1 MEGEDVHGLVIDNGS
16 GIIKAGFAGD
26 DAPRAMFPCVTGRPR
41 GTQSVNDQKD
51 SYIGDEARTKCDIL
65 SLKYPIE
72 RGIITDWDEMEKVW
86 HHTFF
91 NELRVAP
98 DNHPLLLTETPLNPK
113 FNKEKM
119 TQVMFET
126 FNIPA
131 FYIASQPVLSL
142 YSSGKTIGLVIDS
155 GDGITTTVPIYEG
168 YALPY
173 SIKSLPLGGKDMTEY
188 LISLLSE
195 KGYKFNTFAEREI
208 ARDIKEKICY
218 VPMKFKDELGTAGAS
233 IEKNYELPDGSAL
246 IIREERFKCP
256 EAMFD
261 PSLMNIDEDGIH
273 LLANRSIMKSD
284 VEIRKELYSNIL
296 LSGGNTL
303 FQGMAERLIIE
314 MTCLAGSSSKVRV
327 TAPAE
332 RSTSVWIGG
341 SILASLSTFQQMW
354 ITKAEY
360 EEAGPTIVHRKCF

>member
-16 GIIKAGFAGD
+16 GFIKAGFAGD
-26 DAPRAMFPCVTGRPR
+26 DAPRSIFPCVTGRPR
-41 GTQSVNDQKD
+41 NNQIGNDQKD
-51 SYIGDEARTKCDIL
+51 LYVGDEARSKYDML
-65 SLKYPIE
+65 SLKHPIE
-72 RGIITDWDEMEKVW
+72 RGIIVDWDEMEKIW
-86 HHTFF
+86 NHTFF
-91 NELRVAP
+91 SGLGVAP

-113 FNKEKM
+113 YSKEKM
-119 TQVMFET
+119 TQVMFEA

-188 LISLLSE
+188 FISLLSA
-195 KGYKFNTFAEREI
+195 KGYKFNTCAEREI
-208 ARDIKEKICY
+208 ARDIKEQICY
-218 VPMKFKDELGTAGAS
+218 AAMRFKDELNAAGAS
-233 IEKNYELPDGSAL
+233 IEKNYDLPDGRSL

-273 LLANRSIMKSD
+273 LIANRSIMKSD

-303 FQGMAERLIIE
+303 FSGMAERLIVE
-314 MTCLAGSSSKVRV
+314 MTCLAGISSKVRV